1 MGSPLGSTLANT
13 FLYHYEKEWLDN
25 CPNHFKTMIS
35 KSSVHDIFLFFL
47 SKEHLQLFVDHMNK
61 QHKCIKFTSETE
73 HDSSFSFL
81 DLDVTRQNEQFET
94 SV

>member
-1 MGSPLGSTLANT
+1 MGSPLGLHFYAIMKKNGWIIAQTTLRLWYT
-13 FLYHYEKEWLDN
+13 KVQF
-25 CPNHFKTMIS
+25 MI
-35 KSSVHDIFLFFL
+35 FFFFFL

-61 QHKCIKFTSETE
+61 QHKCIKITSETE

-81 DLDVTRQNEQFET
+81 DLDVTRQNQQFET